1 MVKLEMSEELC
12 EKEIYLKGIYTLG
25 DLVDLIAD
33 AIECEDSEE
42 LEDDLIQLKIQEFRA
57 LMKYRMWLYLDKTR

>member
-1 MVKLEMSEELC
+1 MIKLEMSEEIAD
-12 EKEIYLKGIYTLG
+12 KEIFLDGIYTLR

>member
-12 EKEIYLKGIYTLG
+12 EKEIYLEGIYTLG

>member
-1 MVKLEMSEELC
+1 MVSITMSEELC
-12 EKEIYLKGIYTLG
+12 EKEIYLEGIYTLG

-42 LEDDLIQLKIQEFRA
+42 LEDDLIQLKIKEFRA